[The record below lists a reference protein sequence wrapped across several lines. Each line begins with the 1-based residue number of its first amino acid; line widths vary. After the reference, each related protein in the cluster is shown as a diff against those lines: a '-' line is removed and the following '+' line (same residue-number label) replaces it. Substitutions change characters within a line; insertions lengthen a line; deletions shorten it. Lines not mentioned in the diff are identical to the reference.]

1 MRWLVRLAAVLFG
14 LVALF
19 LVALVLMPRERVAEL
34 AAREFEAAT
43 GRAMTISGDVR
54 PSIWPRLGVR
64 TGPVTVANAPWTDEG
79 PMLEARSLEIGLDT
93 LALMS
98 GAWRISRIA
107 LEEPVIRLERD
118 AEGRANWDL
127 SPPPRG
133 TEGAAAEGQAGPAP
147 ASAQAGFPLFSL
159 DEGLVTGGRVLW
171 IDRAAGLRTE
181 ISALDMRVSLP
192 EAGGPADLTLSGQAN
207 GRGFAVEG
215 RLAEAGTSL
224 AGRVAPVR
232 LSLVTGEARI
242 AFDGEA
248 GSAPPMAEGKIDAA
262 LGDLGD
268 LAALFG
274 RERPSLP
281 EGLGR
286 RQIALT
292 GGLTLA
298 EGGTLH
304 LRKGQVTADGN
315 RLAVD
320 ADLIPQGERPKLE
333 ANLRAETLNLAGLSE
348 GGGGTGGG
356 GGGDKGWSRQPIDVS
371 ALSALDLGLAL
382 SAGSVDFGRLK
393 LGATKAILTLDR
405 ARLVADLREVAA
417 YGGTLS
423 GELIVNGRQ
432 GLSVGADLTLA
443 GLQTEPLLGDLAE
456 FDRLATQGDLRLK
469 LLAAGPHEEA
479 LMQSLSGTGSVRF
492 GKGELRGLDV
502 ARMVRTL
509 DAGSV
514 GQGTRTIFDRMSAS
528 FTIEKGVL
536 RNEDLTLEAPLLRAT
551 GMGQVGI
558 GARTLDYRL
567 LPTLLPQGDGTGGV
581 SVPLLVSGPWAS
593 PRYRLDLD
601 ALVRQPVGQQVKER
615 LEEEAAERLG
625 VVPQEGESLEEAA
638 KRRAREALQNEAGR
652 ALNRL
657 LGGN

>member
-171 IDRAAGLRTE
+171 IDRAADMRTE

-232 LSLVTGEARI
+232 LSLVTGAARI

-274 RERPSLP
+274 RERPALP

-514 GQGTRTIFDRMSAS
+514 GQGTRTIFDRMSAT

-551 GMGQVGI
+551 GRGQVGI

>member
-14 LVALF
+14 LAALF
-19 LVALVLMPRERVAEL
+19 LVALVLIPRERVAEL

-43 GRAMTISGDVR
+43 GRDLTISGDVR

-127 SPPPRG
+127 SSPPRG
-133 TEGAAAEGQAGPAP
+133 AEGRAAEGRASPAP

-171 IDRAAGLRTE
+171 IDRAAGTRTE
-181 ISALDMRVSLP
+181 ISGLDMRVSLP

-207 GRGFAVEG
+207 GHGFAVEG

-232 LSLVTGEARI
+232 LSLVTGAARI
-242 AFDGEA
+242 GFDGEA
-248 GSAPPMAEGKIDAA
+248 GSAPPMAEGTIDAA

-274 RERPSLP
+274 QDRPALP

-304 LRKGQVTADGN
+304 LRNGQVTADDN
-315 RLAVD
+315 RLAVE
-320 ADLIPQGERPKLE
+320 ADLIPQGERPKVE
-333 ANLRAETLNLAGLSE
+333 ANLRAETLNLAGLSA

-356 GGGDKGWSRQPIDVS
+356 GGAGKGWSRQPIDVS

-443 GLQTEPLLGDLAE
+443 GLQTEPFLGDLAD

-469 LLAAGPHEEA
+469 LLASGPHEEA

-492 GKGELRGLDV
+492 GKGELRGLDI

-514 GQGTRTIFDRMSAS
+514 GQGTRTIFDRMGAS
-528 FTIEKGVL
+528 FTLEKGVL
-536 RNEDLTLEAPLLRAT
+536 RNEDLTLEAPLMRAT
-551 GMGQVGI
+551 GKGQVGI

-567 LPTLLPQGDGTGGV
+567 LPTLLPQADGTGGV

-601 ALVRQPVGQQVKER
+601 ALVRQPVGQKVKER

-625 VVPQEGESLEEAA
+625 VVPEEGESLEEAA
-638 KRRAREALQNEAGR
+638 KRRAREALQGEAGR

-657 LGGN
+657 FGGN